1 MPKVQVSKRESEEN
15 PNTLRRE
22 GKLPAVLYGPERD
35 SISLKINKKKMKE
48 LLDEITR
55 STRID
60 LELDDD
66 VHEVFLRDIQYDHLT
81 DEPIHMDFYEVP
93 DDHPVEMEI
102 PVVTVGTPEGV
113 SSGGIMDQLMETIT
127 VYGEAM
133 DIPEI
138 LRLDVEELEIGD
150 SIHVSDLDLGDL
162 EILTPEDR
170 TVLSILAPRK
180 EIEIDLT
187 EPTIGEELL
196 GEEELEAEEELEG
209 EELEAEEELE
219 GEELEEEAT
228 EEETEEPEPEE
239 GSEGAK

>member
-1 MPKVQVSKRESEEN
+1 METVQASKRKASEN

-22 GKLPAVLYGPERD
+22 GKLPAVIYGPERD
-35 SISLKINKKKMKE
+35 SVSLAVDKKKMKE
-48 LLDEITR
+48 LMNRITR
-55 STRID
+55 STR
-60 LELDDD
+60 LELDMEDET
-66 VHEVFLRDIQYDHLT
+66 HKVFLKEIQYDHLT
-81 DEPIHMDFYEVP
+81 DEPEHLDFYEVP
-93 DDHPVEMEI
+93 DDYPVEMDI

-127 VYGEAM
+127 VHGEAT

-150 SIHVSDLDLGDL
+150 SIHVSDLDLGDI
-162 EILTPEDR
+162 EILTPQDR

-196 GEEELEAEEELEG
+196 GEEEELAEG
-209 EELEAEEELE
+209 E
-219 GEELEEEAT
+219 EELEEELAEG
-228 EEETEEPEPEE
+228 EEELEE
-239 GSEGAK
+239 GEEELPEGEEAPGAEEEESAEVE

>member
-1 MPKVQVSKRESEEN
+1 MATLQVSERESEEN
-15 PNTLRRE
+15 PNTLRHE

-35 SISLKINKKKMKE
+35 SVSLTINKKKMEE
-48 LLDEITR
+48 LLNEITR
-55 STRID
+55 STRVE
-60 LELDDD
+60 LELDGD
-66 VHEVFLRDIQYDHLT
+66 VHDVFLRDIQYDHLT
-81 DEPIHMDFYEVP
+81 DEPIHIDFYEVP
-93 DDHPVEMEI
+93 DDHPVEMKI

-113 SSGGIMDQLMETIT
+113 SSGGILDQLMETIT
-127 VYGEAM
+127 VYGEAK

-196 GEEELEAEEELEG
+196 GEEELEAEKE

-219 GEELEEEAT
+219 EEEMEEGAAGEEG
-228 EEETEEPEPEE
+228 EEPEPEE
-239 GSEGAK
+239 GSEGTE

>member
-1 MPKVQVSKRESEEN
+1 MATLQVSERESEEN
-15 PNTLRRE
+15 PNTLRHE

-35 SISLKINKKKMKE
+35 SVSLTINKKKMEE
-48 LLDEITR
+48 LLNEITR
-55 STRID
+55 STRVE
-60 LELDDD
+60 LELDGD
-66 VHEVFLRDIQYDHLT
+66 VHDVFLRDIQYDHLT
-81 DEPIHMDFYEVP
+81 DEPIHIDFYEVP
-93 DDHPVEMEI
+93 DDHPVEMKI

-113 SSGGIMDQLMETIT
+113 SSGGILDQLMETIT
-127 VYGEAM
+127 VYGEAK

-196 GEEELEAEEELEG
+196 GEEELEAEEE

-219 GEELEEEAT
+219 EEEMEEGAAGEEG
-228 EEETEEPEPEE
+228 EEPEPEE
-239 GSEGAK
+239 GSEGTE

>member
-1 MPKVQVSKRESEEN
+1 MEAVEVSKRESGEN
-15 PNTLRRE
+15 PNSLRRK
-22 GKLPAVLYGPERD
+22 GKLPGVLYGPKRESTSVKVD
-35 SISLKINKKKMKE
+35 EKEMKD
-48 LLDEITR
+48 LMKEITR
-55 STRID
+55 STRLKLVID
-60 LELDDD
+60 DET
-66 VHEVFLRDIQYDHLT
+66 HKVFIRNIQYDHLT
-81 DEPIHMDFYEVP
+81 DDPVHLDFYEVP
-93 DDHPVEMEI
+93 DDYPVEMEI

-127 VYGEAM
+127 VHGKAT

-162 EILTPEDR
+162 EILTPKDR

-196 GEEELEAEEELEG
+196 GEEEELAEGEEEELAEG
-209 EELEAEEELE
+209 EEEELAEGEEEELAE
-219 GEELEEEAT
+219 GEEEELAEGEEENKD
-228 EEETEEPEPEE
+228 
-239 GSEGAK
+239 SE

>member
-1 MPKVQVSKRESEEN
+1 M
-15 PNTLRRE
+15 
-22 GKLPAVLYGPERD
+22 
-35 SISLKINKKKMKE
+35 
-48 LLDEITR
+48 
-55 STRID
+55 
-60 LELDDD
+60 
-66 VHEVFLRDIQYDHLT
+66 FLRVIQYDHLS
-81 DEPIHMDFYEVP
+81 DEPIHVDFYEVP
-93 DDHPVEMEI
+93 DDHPVEMKI

-127 VYGEAM
+127 VHGEAT

-196 GEEELEAEEELEG
+196 GEEELEEGEEELEEG
-209 EELEAEEELE
+209 EEELE
-219 GEELEEEAT
+219 EGEMEEEAAG
-228 EEETEEPEPEE
+228 EE
-239 GSEGAK
+239 GGEQEPREGVEGEES

>member
-1 MPKVQVSKRESEEN
+1 MATLQVSERESEEN

-35 SISLKINKKKMKE
+35 SVSLTINKKKMKE
-48 LLDEITR
+48 LMNEITR
-55 STRID
+55 STRVE
-60 LELDDD
+60 LELDGD

-81 DEPIHMDFYEVP
+81 DEPIHIDFYEVP
-93 DDHPVEMEI
+93 DNHPVEMEI

-113 SSGGIMDQLMETIT
+113 SSGGIMDHLMETIT
-127 VYGEAM
+127 VYGEAT

-196 GEEELEAEEELEG
+196 GEEELEAEEE

-219 GEELEEEAT
+219 EEEMEEGAAEEEEEELEP
-228 EEETEEPEPEE
+228 EEE
-239 GSEGAK
+239 SEGAE